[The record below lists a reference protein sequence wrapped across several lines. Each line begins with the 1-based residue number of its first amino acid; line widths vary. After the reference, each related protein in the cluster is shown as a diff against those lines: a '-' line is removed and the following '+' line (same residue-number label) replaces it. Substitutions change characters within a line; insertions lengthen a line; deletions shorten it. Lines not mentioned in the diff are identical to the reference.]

1 LPHGLD
7 AGIELGDSGVTSIDV
22 VKRGIE
28 AMGELLLTA
37 KQKVRLLP
45 PLSITREE
53 IDCGLDALEKALV
66 YAVAFKFIPGGSL

>member
-1 LPHGLD
+1 
-7 AGIELGDSGVTSIDV
+7 
-22 VKRGIE
+22 
-28 AMGELLLTA
+28 MGELLLTA